1 MKKPTL
7 DVDVDE
13 NGQPIASDEPRVSA
27 KTGERRKGKP
37 KAISRTNLKSICNK
51 IRRGNYVN
59 QSVIAS
65 GVNYSTFQNYM
76 NKGRKGIRPYDEYY
90 EAVEIAKA
98 EAEVRMSERIDE
110 SAENGN
116 VGADMWKLQRMFPNR
131 WGNAQRQEIKV
142 DNTQKIEIVRYS
154 DKFKEEED

>member
-51 IRRGNYVN
+51 IRRGNYVK

>member
-1 MKKPTL
+1 MKRSL

-13 NGQPIASDEPRVSA
+13 NGEKVLDKEPKVSP
-27 KTGERRKGKP
+27 KTGKRRKGNP
-37 KAISRTNLKSICNK
+37 QAITLTKLNSICNK
-51 IRRGNYVN
+51 IRRGNYVK

-65 GVNYSTFQNYM
+65 GVNYHTFQEYM
-76 NKGRKGIRPYDEYY
+76 KKGKKGIRPYDEYWNR
-90 EAVEIAKA
+90 VEMAKA

-154 DKFKEEED
+154 DKYKDTEED